1 MLTIT
6 LVWPFFLKCS
16 NLEGYPVTRSNRYRR
31 ILSLAVALLLC
42 LAFVTMARANIHF
55 FTNVMR
61 NLQHYR
67 VSGDLINMNLE
78 RSEPGNLTFNL
89 TLPSRRNNYEEVI
102 MLGYLSTGYAIKR
115 TGLKVR
121 TINVTAVIP
130 SADNQMIT
138 TTADVALLAR
148 VMSEEINSHRFLRE
162 IEWIR

>member
-1 MLTIT
+1 MLSNT
-6 LVWPFFLKCS
+6 LVWRFLLKCS

-31 ILSLAVALLLC
+31 ILTLSVTLVLC
-42 LAFVTMARANIHF
+42 LSFVTMARANIHF
-55 FTNVMR
+55 FVNVMR

-67 VSGDLINMNLE
+67 VSGELVSMDLE
-78 RSEPGNLTFNL
+78 GTGTGNLTFHL

-102 MLGYLSTGYAIKR
+102 MLGYLSTGYAIQR

-130 SADNQMIT
+130 SADNQEIM
-138 TTADVALLAR
+138 TTADAALLAR
-148 VMSEEINSHRFLRE
+148 VISEEIDPHRFLGE

>member
-1 MLTIT
+1 M
-6 LVWPFFLKCS
+6 
-16 NLEGYPVTRSNRYRR
+16 TRSNRYRR
-31 ILSLAVALLLC
+31 MLSLSVTLVLC
-42 LAFVTMARANIHF
+42 LTFVTMARANMNF
-55 FTNVMR
+55 FVNVIR

-67 VSGDLINMNLE
+67 VSGELVSMDLE
-78 RSEPGNLTFNL
+78 GTGTGNLTFNL

-130 SADNQMIT
+130 SADNQEIT
-138 TTADVALLAR
+138 TTADAALLAR
-148 VMSEEINSHRFLRE
+148 VISEEINPHRFLGE